1 MRGQIYLVDAYIMH
15 GLFFAQSSSWP
26 LLSTG
31 LAIPFCAATED
42 LSANLLPL
50 PPPPPVNPAIAM
62 LFFAAS
68 RACQRLAESTEH
80 AAAQL
85 EHGPG
90 LGAHAVC
97 TRAHVGIAKLCLG
110 SPSREVARGASDE
123 GSGMR
128 NV

>member
-26 LLSTG
+26 LLST
-31 LAIPFCAATED
+31 LDSPFHFVRRLKISPQT
-42 LSANLLPL
+42 SSPS
-50 PPPPPVNPAIAM
+50 PPPPVNPAIAM